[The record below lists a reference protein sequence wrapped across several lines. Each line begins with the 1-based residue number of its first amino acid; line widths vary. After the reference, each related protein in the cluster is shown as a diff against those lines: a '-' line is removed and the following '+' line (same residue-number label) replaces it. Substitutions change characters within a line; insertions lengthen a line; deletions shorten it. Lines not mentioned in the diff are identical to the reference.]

1 MKPEKINLTDK
12 GYSIKSDI
20 WSLGISLVSFFLV
33 NLNKRFF
40 YIIEFFL
47 LKSLHDFKFHSVY
60 ISKKTEK

>member
-33 NLNKRFF
+33 K
-40 YIIEFFL
+40 
-47 LKSLHDFKFHSVY
+47 
-60 ISKKTEK
+60 